1 MENFVHELEGKK
13 VLSKDDILL
22 LKEYVNKKYKNY
34 STFEKSDILAKAV
47 HKVLDKNITGLSEEY
62 SEIVKQD
69 LLKNTILKDGQTILL
84 LDIFDAYIS
93 VQDKSEDFL
102 ESLINWTNLHV
113 ENKVSISDIEY
124 YDLSHHK
131 FHNEFRSTFDTSFDI
146 NFDNNIVNKYPED
159 VVNQVEKN
167 AFMEPIPGMSLP
179 SLSNSYRIKYINK
192 TFDFTSIIKL
202 KNAINIWVVQDI
214 CCLIIFFILL
224 FCNKYAVNNSIT
236 AEKGTST
243 VKILSTSIS
252 KSVSTKNTIN
262 ESFINSS
269 KSLTSNLP
277 DYFKYKSINQTLLK
291 NFLLKQ
297 NSLLVEEP
305 YFSTI
310 ISVSKNYNL
319 NPLVLFAIAGQEQS
333 FVPKEEPSSKKI
345 ANNPFNVYHSW
356 KEYNTN
362 INDSSKI
369 VSITIINLCKD
380 RPENEEPFHWIN
392 KKYAED
398 KNWSASVLRI
408 YNKLEA
414 NNLL

>member
-22 LKEYVNKKYKNY
+22 LKEYVNRKYKNY
-34 STFEKSDILAKAV
+34 SNFQKSDILAKAV
-47 HKVLDKNITGLSEEY
+47 HQVLDKNITGLSEEY
-62 SEIVKQD
+62 SQIIKQD
-69 LLKNTILKDGQTILL
+69 LLKKTILKDGQTILM

-124 YDLSHHK
+124 YDLTHHK
-131 FHNEFRSTFDTSFDI
+131 FDNTHRSTFDTSFI
-146 NFDNNIVNKYPED
+146 NNFDNNIANKDPGKI
-159 VVNQVEKN
+159 VSQVEETVLIK
-167 AFMEPIPGMSLP
+167 PIPKMPVPAP
-179 SLSNSYRIKYINK
+179 SNLYRIKYINK

-202 KNAINIWVVQDI
+202 KNNINMMIIQDT
-214 CCLIIFFILL
+214 CCLIMFCILF
-224 FCNKYAVNNSIT
+224 FCNKYAVNYSIT
-236 AEKGTST
+236 AEKVNDTPTIS
-243 VKILSTSIS
+243 SIS
-252 KSVSTKNTIN
+252 DSKSASTKYTIN

-319 NPLVLFAIAGQEQS
+319 NPLVLFAITGQEQG
-333 FVPKEEPSSKKI
+333 FVPKGETSSKKI

-356 KEYNTN
+356 KEYNTD

-369 VSITIINLCKD
+369 VSLTIINLCKD

-398 KNWSASVLRI
+398 KNWSTSVLRI